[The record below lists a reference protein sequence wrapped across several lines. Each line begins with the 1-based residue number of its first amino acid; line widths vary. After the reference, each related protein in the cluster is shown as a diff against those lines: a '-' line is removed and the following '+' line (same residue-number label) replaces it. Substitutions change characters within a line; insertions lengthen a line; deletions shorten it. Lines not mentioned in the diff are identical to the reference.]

1 MAMVTMTMEEIKK
14 IMTPERIEM
23 ESERLKNHVDVY
35 DPECP
40 PCTHEKLARF
50 RPADPRKIKA

>member
-40 PCTHEKLARF
+40 PCTPEKLARF

>member
-23 ESERLKNHVDVY
+23 ESERLRNHIDVY

-40 PCTHEKLARF
+40 PCTPEKLARF
-50 RPADPRKIKA
+50 KPVAHREKKA

>member
-1 MAMVTMTMEEIKK
+1 MTMEEIKK

-23 ESERLKNHVDVY
+23 ESERLRNHIDVY

-40 PCTHEKLARF
+40 PCTPEKLARF
-50 RPADPRKIKA
+50 KPVAHREKKA